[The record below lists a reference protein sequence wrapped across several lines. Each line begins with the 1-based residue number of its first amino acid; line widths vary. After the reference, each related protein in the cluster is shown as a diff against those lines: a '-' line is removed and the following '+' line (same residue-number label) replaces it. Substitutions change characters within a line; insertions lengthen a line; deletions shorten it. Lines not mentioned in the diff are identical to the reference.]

1 MDIKEI
7 DLKSDKWSEQKITIQ
22 LNYAELSKIAN
33 TIAKREIEDKSDAML
48 RWQFAALHD
57 LCHDG
62 GFHTEFAPA
71 HLWPMI
77 MKELKAAEAK
87 SKKKNKR
94 RV

>member
-7 DLKSDKWSEQKITIQ
+7 NLKSDKWSEQKITIQ
-22 LNYAELSKIAN
+22 LNYMELSKIAN
-33 TIAKREIEDKSDAML
+33 QISDMEIKDESDAML

-62 GFHTEFAPA
+62 GFHTDFAPA

-77 MKELKAAEAK
+77 MKELKDAEAK

>member
-7 DLKSDKWSEQKITIQ
+7 NLMSDKWSEQKITIR
-22 LNYAELSKIAN
+22 LNYTELSKIAN
-33 TIAKREIEDKSDAML
+33 TIAKMEIKDDSDAML
-48 RWQFAALHD
+48 RWRFAALHD

-62 GFHTEFAPA
+62 GFHTDFAPG

-87 SKKKNKR
+87 NKKKG
-94 RV
+94 

>member
-7 DLKSDKWSEQKITIQ
+7 NLKSDKWSEQRITIQ
-22 LNYAELSKIAN
+22 LNYTELSKIAN
-33 TIAKREIEDKSDAML
+33 HISNMEIKDESDAML
-48 RWQFAALHD
+48 RWQWGALHD

-87 SKKKNKR
+87 RNKKKG
-94 RV
+94 